1 MDNDFWYKLIQIY
14 VNTDDKDIIDT
25 INTLLDNKNESHRM
39 NEMPCSDQVGDDI
52 SYENFPNLKEGDLQ
66 SEIDNLVEYVDRFDY
81 NDRAK
86 LKGYKTTMPIRH
98 IQNTDNDEKVYED
111 DVYLTVGNCYKNTNK
126 IIPCYYKAQAGLY
139 HMKYGEHWYECQEA
153 LDSENIE
160 KFKTSMDIE
169 FVIDTNI
176 NENVY
181 DKTKLEVH
189 TGKFTYIVALAMSD
203 KEITVLLTCFKET
216 TKERDKRRKREKQE
230 KYKILT

>member
-1 MDNDFWYKLIQIY
+1 MNIHELKAFNEELDR
-14 VNTDDKDIIDT
+14 
-25 INTLLDNKNESHRM
+25 LLLEYENESHRM
-39 NEMPCSDQVGDDI
+39 NEMPCSDQVGEDI
-52 SYENFPNLKEGDLQ
+52 SCENFPNLKEGNLQ

-98 IQNTDNDEKVYED
+98 IQNTDNDGKVYEG

-126 IIPCYYKAQAGLY
+126 IIPCRYNKQAGLY

-160 KFKTSMDIE
+160 KFKTCTDIN
-169 FVIDTNI
+169 FVIYKNQYTQKY
-176 NENVY
+176 EK

-189 TGKFTYIVALAMSD
+189 TGNFTYIVALAMSD
-203 KEITVLLTCFKET
+203 NETTVLLTIFKEK
-216 TKERDKRRKREKQE
+216 TKERDKRRSFLYKKS
-230 KYKILT
+230 KY